1 MSAPTLL
8 ERLANLRSA
17 LVSDCLDR
25 CGARQQA
32 MSSRLRPLYPGVRL
46 AGRARTVHA
55 YPVDALPAERDD
67 WYRGEL
73 EAIDQLQRDDVLV
86 VSTCPEGP
94 FFGEL
99 LATAARY
106 RGVRGAVID
115 AATRDT
121 EQLQAMQFPLFVTSV
136 NPLDSL
142 GRLDVDGVGF
152 PVECG
157 GVLVETGDLVIG
169 DADGVVV
176 IPEAM
181 AEDVIA
187 LAEEKS
193 SGEDVVRRALAG
205 GMPVME
211 AFRTYGVI

>member
-1 MSAPTLL
+1 MSTPTLL
-8 ERLANLRSA
+8 DRLANLRSA

-25 CGARQQA
+25 SGARHQA
-32 MSSRLRPLYPGVRL
+32 MASRLRPLFAGARVV
-46 AGRARTVHA
+46 GRARTVHA
-55 YPVDALPAERDD
+55 FPVEAVPAERSE

-73 EAIDQLQRDDVLV
+73 EAIDQLRRDDVLV
-86 VSTCPEGP
+86 VSTCPDGP

-121 EQLQAMQFPLFVTSV
+121 EQLHAMRFPLFVTSV

-142 GRLDVDGVGF
+142 GRLDVDGVGV

-157 GVLVETGDLVIG
+157 GVLVHTGDLVIG

-181 AEDVIA
+181 AEEVLA
-187 LAEEKS
+187 LAEEKAT
-193 SGEDVVRRALAG
+193 GEDVVRRALAD